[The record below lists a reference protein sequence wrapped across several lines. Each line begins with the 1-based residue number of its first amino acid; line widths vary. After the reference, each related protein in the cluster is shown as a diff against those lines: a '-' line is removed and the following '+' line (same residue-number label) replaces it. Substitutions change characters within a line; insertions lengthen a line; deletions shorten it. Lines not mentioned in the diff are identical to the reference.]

1 MNYLNKYLKNNNIN
15 NIIYYENYS
24 LNLIYKKGFAFL
36 LNSSDENV
44 PCLFED
50 TKMENISQNQMEI
63 NFKFTN
69 INSSCI
75 NAIFIL
81 INYSNCVI
89 EGNRIKYIPKKMK
102 NNYIMRLF
110 VGKNKNGNVN
120 DLREIEKKL
129 KVNTINYEM
138 NIIYNS
144 KITSPKFNEFLTS
157 FVENTVNYQ
166 NSKVI
171 NDVLYIIHYSKKE

>member
-1 MNYLNKYLKNNNIN
+1 MHFYI
-15 NIIYYENYS
+15 
-24 LNLIYKKGFAFL
+24 
-36 LNSSDENV
+36 
-44 PCLFED
+44 
-50 TKMENISQNQMEI
+50 
-63 NFKFTN
+63 
-69 INSSCI
+69 
-75 NAIFIL
+75 

-138 NIIYNS
+138 KIIYNS

-157 FVENTVNYQ
+157 FGENTVNYQ